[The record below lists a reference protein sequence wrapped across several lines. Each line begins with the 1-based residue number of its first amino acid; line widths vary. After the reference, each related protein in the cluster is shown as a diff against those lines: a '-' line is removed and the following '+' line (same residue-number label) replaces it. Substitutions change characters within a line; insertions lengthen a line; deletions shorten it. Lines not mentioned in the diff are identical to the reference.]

1 MFEELLGGFILFWK
15 DSGYLFYLL
24 ISSLVLMCVEVLLS
38 LHCSGNE
45 VYMDDYLSLYRH
57 ALVSEMAWYF
67 PAHLEISFFP
77 IFLLKY

>member
-1 MFEELLGGFILFWK
+1 MFEELPEGFFLFWK
-15 DSGYLFYLL
+15 DSGYFFYLI

-45 VYMDDYLSLYRH
+45 VQMDDYLSSSRH
-57 ALVSEMAWYF
+57 VLVSEMAWYF
-67 PAHLEISFFP
+67 PAWLEILFLP